1 MFFTITKTIED
12 EQRRLRNMFSK
23 SLRKSLKRAPGV
35 IRVALFPFY
44 VLLFTMEMSQSA
56 RGISHSYC
64 KKIYICIYVYAFCS
78 QKRIKNNI
86 MSLLKCVIVPCILIR
101 TIIRSSFL
109 YYIQLSILLLLLEY
123 AFLMQEKITV
133 QIR

>member
-35 IRVALFPFY
+35 IRVASFPFY

-64 KKIYICIYVYAFCS
+64 KKNIYMYICIC
-78 QKRIKNNI
+78 
-86 MSLLKCVIVPCILIR
+86 LLQSK
-101 TIIRSSFL
+101 
-109 YYIQLSILLLLLEY
+109 
-123 AFLMQEKITV
+123 KDKK
-133 QIR
+133 